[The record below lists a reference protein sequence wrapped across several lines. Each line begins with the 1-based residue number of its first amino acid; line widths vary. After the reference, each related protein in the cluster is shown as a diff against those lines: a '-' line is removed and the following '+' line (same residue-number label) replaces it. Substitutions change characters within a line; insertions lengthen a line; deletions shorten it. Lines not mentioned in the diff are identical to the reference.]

1 MAMTALAPAI
11 TRSKEIFAEKTSQVA
26 LKLVPDL
33 SDGKQADRKFF
44 AIFVSVIGGIG
55 LMLLLLINT
64 LLAQDAFELTSLK
77 LEAKLVSDERE
88 AIARQIDKLSSPEA
102 LAKSATDLGMKPSEN
117 PTFLSLDKPVLEEEE
132 VIEVPVKNG

>member
-1 MAMTALAPAI
+1 
-11 TRSKEIFAEKTSQVA
+11 
-26 LKLVPDL
+26 VPDL

-102 LAKSATDLGMKPSEN
+102 LAKSATALGMKPSEN
-117 PTFLSLDKPVLEEEE
+117 PTFLSLDKPV
-132 VIEVPVKNG
+132 IEVPVKNG

>member
-44 AIFVSVIGGIG
+44 AIFVSVVGGIG

-64 LLAQDAFELTSLK
+64 LLVQDAFELTNLK

-102 LAKSATDLGMKPSEN
+102 LAKSATALGMKPSEN
-117 PTFLSLDKPVLEEEE
+117 PTFLSLDKAVLEKE
-132 VIEVPVKNG
+132 VIKVPVKNG

>member
-11 TRSKEIFAEKTSQVA
+11 TRSKEIFAEKSSQVA

-44 AIFVSVIGGIG
+44 AIFVSVVGGIG

-64 LLAQDAFELTSLK
+64 LLAQDAFELTNLK

-88 AIARQIDKLSSPEA
+88 AIARQIDKISSPEA
-102 LAKSATDLGMKPSEN
+102 LAKSATALGMKPSEN
-117 PTFLSLDKPVLEEEE
+117 PTFLSLDKAVLEKE

>member
-11 TRSKEIFAEKTSQVA
+11 TRSKEIFAERTSQVA

-44 AIFVSVIGGIG
+44 ATFVSVVGGIG
-55 LMLLLLINT
+55 LMFLLLINT

-102 LAKSATDLGMKPSEN
+102 LAKSATALGMKPSEN
-117 PTFLSLDKPVLEEEE
+117 PTFLSLDKPV
-132 VIEVPVKNG
+132 IEVAVKNG